1 MFMNILPG
9 KLCIP
14 SGNKMH
20 PSPLLETVWKEGK
33 NSDFGANSA
42 ELAVITCVDGAGHST
57 FLSKKGKVF
66 SPFLDWG

>member
-1 MFMNILPG
+1 
-9 KLCIP
+9 
-14 SGNKMH
+14 MH